1 MTDSEASVT
10 GGSFT
15 AQTKLYGGR
24 AETETEKRSEAS
36 ALRNKRTF
44 TTGDTVT
51 ELYGGY
57 AYARP
62 TKTSISLQANENHL
76 TLKAGANDYVAG
88 GYARGTQM
96 ASGTLVPKSTA
107 VTNENEVT
115 IEAGS
120 GTFQKDVY
128 GGSNDLTLVKA
139 TDGITTANSN
149 KLHINGGTF
158 EGMLYGGSTNLM
170 NDGGDASAT
179 ASVNEVTLGAGTLIK
194 QGVRGGYANTST
206 AAGEAASTA
215 SSNVVHLSGAA
226 FPDDRTPR
234 IYGGYADVGSTTGSI
249 SAKAEQNVIDGTLTG
264 IKTELCAGRVSL
276 AQGAATTNA
285 VTGLVAENTIT
296 LTNGKAGTL
305 MGGNVWLGE
314 AHGAADLRASKNHVT
329 LTDVAGDTNTKM
341 YGAHIET
348 QNVAGALK
356 ITAEENTVT
365 AEGTALDANDM
376 YGSHVLLQ
384 SSNAGT
390 TEATVTASR
399 VLMGG
404 KSASYLAGGYADIV
418 SFENAALTVKLTG
431 NTAEVQSGTAYNA
444 YGARADTNQ
453 KNGAA
458 EVTAEGNTIT
468 VTKLTAD
475 GGSFVGARLF
485 YERDSAATAP
495 GETTLTAK
503 SNKADLNEGKL
514 SDLSGAE
521 IRVNDAFG
529 GAARY
534 EAAEN
539 AVTGTGG
546 TFANKLYGGWAELIA
561 EKGAATAAL
570 TKNTID
576 LTNTKLDGTLVHAG
590 KVEVNTNAAGK
601 TASAA
606 AEENVLRLKNVSGI
620 ADEIKGGYVDARAGL
635 AGAAAAANSNSI
647 TVEGGTLTAAYDVYG
662 GKSGAWGKNAPATAS
677 ASKNTVALS
686 AAAPWKEIYGGSAFA
701 RAEGAAAA
709 ATANENTLNLAH
721 GTFTAELIGAYAS
734 ADGGAA
740 QATAN
745 ANTVNISGGT
755 YKESIYAGYA
765 NAGSDAGSVATI
777 KDNRIVITG
786 TLNLSAAQLYGHY
799 AAGATKNIAGNALV
813 VKETKGIK
821 AKSIEG
827 FQKLEF

>member
-36 ALRNKRTF
+36 ALRNKLTF

-88 GYARGTQM
+88 GYVRGTQM

-249 SAKAEQNVIDGTLTG
+249 SAKAEQNVIDGTLTS

-404 KSASYLAGGYADIV
+404 KSASYLP
-418 SFENAALTVKLTG
+418 AAMPT
-431 NTAEVQSGTAYNA
+431 SSHS
-444 YGARADTNQ
+444 RMPP
-453 KNGAA
+453 
-458 EVTAEGNTIT
+458 
-468 VTKLTAD
+468 
-475 GGSFVGARLF
+475 SR
-485 YERDSAATAP
+485 
-495 GETTLTAK
+495 
-503 SNKADLNEGKL
+503 
-514 SDLSGAE
+514 
-521 IRVNDAFG
+521 
-529 GAARY
+529 
-534 EAAEN
+534 
-539 AVTGTGG
+539 
-546 TFANKLYGGWAELIA
+546 
-561 EKGAATAAL
+561 
-570 TKNTID
+570 
-576 LTNTKLDGTLVHAG
+576 
-590 KVEVNTNAAGK
+590 
-601 TASAA
+601 
-606 AEENVLRLKNVSGI
+606 
-620 ADEIKGGYVDARAGL
+620 
-635 AGAAAAANSNSI
+635 
-647 TVEGGTLTAAYDVYG
+647 
-662 GKSGAWGKNAPATAS
+662 
-677 ASKNTVALS
+677 
-686 AAAPWKEIYGGSAFA
+686 
-701 RAEGAAAA
+701 
-709 ATANENTLNLAH
+709 
-721 GTFTAELIGAYAS
+721 
-734 ADGGAA
+734 
-740 QATAN
+740 
-745 ANTVNISGGT
+745 
-755 YKESIYAGYA
+755 
-765 NAGSDAGSVATI
+765 
-777 KDNRIVITG
+777 
-786 TLNLSAAQLYGHY
+786 
-799 AAGATKNIAGNALV
+799 
-813 VKETKGIK
+813 
-821 AKSIEG
+821 
-827 FQKLEF
+827 

>member
-1 MTDSEASVT
+1 MSKEDSGGGASRGVAEVAHSKVTIAGGNYSVPDGGDITVAGGAAYTQTLDINSTATVTDSEASVT

-36 ALRNKRTF
+36 ALRNKLTF

-234 IYGGYADVGSTTGSI
+234 IYGGYADVGSRTGSI

-404 KSASYLAGGYADIV
+404 KSASHLAGGYADIV

-431 NTAEVQSGTAYNA
+431 NTAEVQSGTAYDA

-458 EVTAEGNTIT
+458 EVTAEGNIIT

-475 GGSFVGARLF
+475 GGSFVGAKLT

-503 SNKADLNEGKL
+503 SNKAELNEGKL

-539 AVTGTGG
+539 AVTIAAAGVATGSVTG
-546 TFANKLYGGWAELIA
+546 ALINQQ
-561 EKGAATAAL
+561 
-570 TKNTID
+570 NTSA
-576 LTNTKLDGTLVHAG
+576 DGTSY
-590 KVEVNTNAAGK
+590 T
-601 TASAA
+601 
-606 AEENVLRLKNVSGI
+606 
-620 ADEIKGGYVDARAGL
+620 
-635 AGAAAAANSNSI
+635 AAAA
-647 TVEGGTLTAAYDVYG
+647 
-662 GKSGAWGKNAPATAS
+662 
-677 ASKNTVALS
+677 KNTVTNTG
-686 AAAPWKEIYGGSAFA
+686 AAPT
-701 RAEGAAAA
+701 
-709 ATANENTLNLAH
+709 TAM
-721 GTFTAELIGAYAS
+721 
-734 ADGGAA
+734 
-740 QATAN
+740 
-745 ANTVNISGGT
+745 
-755 YKESIYAGYA
+755 
-765 NAGSDAGSVATI
+765 
-777 KDNRIVITG
+777 
-786 TLNLSAAQLYGHY
+786 
-799 AAGATKNIAGNALV
+799 
-813 VKETKGIK
+813 
-821 AKSIEG
+821 
-827 FQKLEF
+827 

>member
-128 GGSNDLTLVKA
+128 GGSNDLTLVKV

-418 SFENAALTVKLTG
+418 SFENAALTVKLAG
-431 NTAEVQSGTAYNA
+431 NTAEVQSGA
-444 YGARADTNQ
+444 
-453 KNGAA
+453 
-458 EVTAEGNTIT
+458 
-468 VTKLTAD
+468 
-475 GGSFVGARLF
+475 
-485 YERDSAATAP
+485 
-495 GETTLTAK
+495 
-503 SNKADLNEGKL
+503 ADLM
-514 SDLSGAE
+514 AE
-521 IRVNDAFG
+521 
-529 GAARY
+529 
-534 EAAEN
+534 
-539 AVTGTGG
+539 TGT
-546 TFANKLYGGWAELIA
+546 
-561 EKGAATAAL
+561 AAAAL
-570 TKNTID
+570 TKNKVD
-576 LTNTKLDGTLVHAG
+576 LTNAALDNALISTHALTHTK
-590 KVEVNTNAAGK
+590 AAGK

-606 AEENVLRLKNVSGI
+606 SNENVLLLKNVSGTARDLI
-620 ADEIKGGYVDARAGL
+620 GGSVSVEADL
-635 AGAAAAANSNSI
+635 AGATGTANSNSI

-662 GKSGAWGKNAPATAS
+662 GKSSAWGKNAPATAS

-701 RAEGAAAA
+701 RAEGAAEA

-786 TLNLSAAQLYGHY
+786 TPNLSAAQLYGHY
-799 AAGATKNIAGNALV
+799 AVGATKNIADNALV

-827 FQKLEF
+827 FQKLDFWLPAGMTKDDTMLWLSSASNTNLTGTDITAHLRGDETEKRLRLLYTKKAQIQKDGTTAMTVWKGVSDVTTAKIGITMTP